1 MFETCG
7 LDVYESVVDGSVLV
21 KVAEEE
27 IMLVALVQASELV
40 ALGLVPVDEGSFD
53 VDVSGVAVKVDDW
66 NVESDD
72 PGSIEEPSGSS

>member
-1 MFETCG
+1 M
-7 LDVYESVVDGSVLV
+7 
-21 KVAEEE
+21 
-27 IMLVALVQASELV
+27 